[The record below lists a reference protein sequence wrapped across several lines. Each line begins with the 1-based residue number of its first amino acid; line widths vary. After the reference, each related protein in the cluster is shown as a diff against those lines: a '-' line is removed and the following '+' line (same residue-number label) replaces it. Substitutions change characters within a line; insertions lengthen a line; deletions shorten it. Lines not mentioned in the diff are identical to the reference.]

1 MISSNLPYHLRLNKN
16 IERHL
21 LVDLLTNV
29 STYGKISDFSYI
41 GFGGPFLEDMKLLH
55 NHFNISRMYSID
67 KSEQVVHRQ
76 NFNKPVSCIRCI
88 KTTSEDLINK
98 FPLIDN
104 DVPEEI
110 ETIDEKVLVWLDY
123 TSPSD
128 LGAQLLEFNEIVK
141 KVIHGSIVKITVN
154 AHHNSLL
161 SKTNLCPLPD
171 GTHERPLEQE
181 ERLKHE
187 RCQIL
192 TDRLSTFIRKDL
204 TVPENMT
211 KNGFPKILYHTLL
224 TAASKALA
232 GESRIFFPLTAFR
245 YTDGQQMLT
254 VSGIILDKNEE
265 NNFKSIT
272 SIEDWEFYIG
282 GKEKP
287 FTIDAPYLSVAEK
300 LQIDQFL
307 PSSAEELID
316 NISFQLDDNLQKS
329 NKALENYQQY
339 YRFYPNFSK
348 VWV

>member
-21 LVDLLTNV
+21 LIELLTNV
-29 STYGKISDFSYI
+29 STYGKISEFSYI

-55 NHFNISRMYSID
+55 NHFNISKMYSID
-67 KSEQVVHRQ
+67 KSEQVILRQ
-76 NFNKPVSCIRCI
+76 NFNKPVSCIKCI
-88 KTTSEDLINK
+88 ETTSEDLINK

-104 DVPEEI
+104 GVPGEI
-110 ETIDEKVLVWLDY
+110 ETINEKVLVWLDY
-123 TSPSD
+123 TSPTE
-128 LGAQLLEFNEIVK
+128 LGSQLLEFNNIIK
-141 KVIHGSIVKITVN
+141 KVVNGSIIKITVN

-161 SKTNLCPLPD
+161 SIINLCPLPN
-171 GTHERPLEQE
+171 GAHEKPLDKER
-181 ERLKHE
+181 RLKKE

-211 KNGFPKILYHTLL
+211 KDGFPKILYHTLL
-224 TAASKALA
+224 TAAFKALE
-232 GESRIFFPLTAFR
+232 GENRIFLPLTAFR

-254 VSGIILDKNEE
+254 VSGIILDKNEI

-272 SIEDWEFYIG
+272 SIEGWEFYIG
-282 GKEKP
+282 DKEEP
-287 FTIDAPYLSVAEK
+287 MTIDAPYLSVTEK
-300 LQIDQFL
+300 LHFDQFL
-307 PSSAEELID
+307 PSSSNELFD
-316 NISFQLDDNLQKS
+316 QVSFQLDDSLKKS
-329 NKALENYQQY
+329 NKSFENYQQY